1 MCQRRLWPRVTRSV
15 RRRQHTDVT
24 EVGLQEAYEKWSDE
38 LVRFATV
45 LIGPDEA
52 ADVVADAFVQ
62 LLGDASWHRVE
73 RPRAYLFGVVANRAR
88 MRRRSAVRR
97 HRRDDSAFRRPTAP
111 PRQPGDDL
119 SSTEVLASLSNQQ
132 RAFVYL
138 AYWEDWTATE
148 IADRVGVSDGTVRR
162 QLARARTK
170 LREELA

>member
-1 MCQRRLWPRVTRSV
+1 VV
-15 RRRQHTDVT
+15 

-45 LIGPDEA
+45 LVGADDA

-62 LLGDASWHRVE
+62 LLDDDVWQRVE
-73 RPRAYLFGVVANRAR
+73 QPRAYLFGVVANRAR
-88 MRRRSAVRR
+88 MQHRSSFRRR
-97 HRRDDSAFRRPTAP
+97 RRDDSASRRPNP
-111 PRQPGDDL
+111 PLRQPGDEL
-119 SSTEVLASLSNQQ
+119 FSTEVLSDLSCQQ
-132 RAFVYL
+132 RTFVYL

-148 IADRVGVSDGTVRR
+148 IANHVGVSDGTVRR